1 MDSRTGKIFPEK
13 FYGGFNCKDS
23 KKSKASETALFVLFV
38 YGTIE
43 NSKRIIFEEIS
54 MTGKQ
59 KAMAAIGIVFLFG
72 AFVFLYRQFSTEGRM
87 MSITPPTSSPSPD
100 EMPQGIGETVKSTPS
115 TPSTP
120 DSIVDDILQNDAE
133 LSVIGDEEDGEIRA
147 ANESVQII
155 DDLSNSYEE

>member
-13 FYGGFNCKDS
+13 FYGGFNCKDL

-59 KAMAAIGIVFLFG
+59 KAIAAIGIVFLFG

-87 MSITPPTSSPSPD
+87 MSITPPTSSPSQD
-100 EMPQGIGETVKSTPS
+100 EMPQGIGETVKS

-147 ANESVQII
+147 ASESVQII